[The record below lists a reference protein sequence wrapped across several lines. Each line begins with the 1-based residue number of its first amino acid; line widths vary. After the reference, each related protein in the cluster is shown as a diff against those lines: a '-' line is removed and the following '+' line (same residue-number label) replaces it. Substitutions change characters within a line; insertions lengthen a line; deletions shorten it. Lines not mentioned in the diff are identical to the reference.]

1 MKVKDILDKNSL
13 TVYPETSI
21 REVIKMFYEYNLTSL
36 IIVNK
41 DSDVI
46 GVVTYSDLFRLFFP
60 DYNEIRNHG
69 EYLFDPQSIEL
80 RNKIYF
86 DRPVKHLMTKFPEFI
101 DTEMPAIE
109 AAAIMKSYK
118 IKQLPVT
125 ENGKLLGVISI
136 KDLLSNFILEKLNNV
151 STTN

>member
-1 MKVKDILDKNSL
+1 MKVKDILNKNIF
-13 TVYPETSI
+13 TVYPETSL
-21 REVIKMFYEYNLTSL
+21 REVIKLFYEYNLTSL
-36 IIVNK
+36 IIVNENNE
-41 DSDVI
+41 VF
-46 GVVTYSDLFRLFFP
+46 GMVTYSDLFKLLFP

-86 DRPVKHLMTKFPEFI
+86 ERPVKHTMTKFPEII
-101 DTEMPAIE
+101 DAEMSAIE

-125 ENGKLLGVISI
+125 EHGKLIGVITI
-136 KDLLSNFILEKLNNV
+136 KDLFNNFILENLNKV
-151 STTN
+151 STN

>member
-1 MKVKDILDKNSL
+1 MKVKDIIDKNTF
-13 TVYPETSI
+13 TVYPETSL
-21 REVIKMFYEYNLTSL
+21 REVIKMFYEYSLTSL
-36 IIVNK
+36 VIVNK
-41 DSDVI
+41 ENELI
-46 GVVTYSDLFRLFFP
+46 GMVTYSDLFRLLFP
-60 DYNEIRNHG
+60 DYSEIRSHG

-86 DRPVKHLMTKFPEFI
+86 DRPVKHLMTKFPEYI
-101 DTEMPAIE
+101 DTEMSAIE

-125 ENGKLLGVISI
+125 ENGKLIGVITI
-136 KDLLSNFILEKLNNV
+136 KDLFNNFILENLNNV

>member
-1 MKVKDILDKNSL
+1 MKVKNILDKNTF
-13 TVYPETSI
+13 TVYPETSL
-21 REVIKMFYEYNLTSL
+21 REVIKIFYEYKLTSL

-41 DSDVI
+41 DNELI
-46 GVVTYSDLFRLFFP
+46 GMVTYSDLFRLLFP
-60 DYNEIRNHG
+60 DYNEIRNHS

-86 DRPVKHLMTKFPEFI
+86 DRPVKHLMTKYPEFI
-101 DTEMPAIE
+101 DMEMSAIE

-125 ENGKLLGVISI
+125 ENGKLVGVISI
-136 KDLLSNFILEKLNNV
+136 KDLFNNFVLDKLNNV
-151 STTN
+151 TTN